1 MLKSLGADV
10 TAKDALGWSL
20 IHQVPAPVVI
30 LAPNAAVVIL
40 APNAAVLILAP
51 KRPDPAPPTR
61 AAPRAWLGADA
72 AGRSRVRRKARGGKR
87 EAEGAASGV
96 VPLGCGA
103 RLRVARSRGP
113 PPCPSS
119 TTTLATSR
127 AARRREAAGCDP
139 QRQRGW
145 HDKDKA
151 NARGVSAVCTL
162 KTLARRHVRHC
173 CQAEGG
179 GRLGL
184 GCAERL
190 LTGGGR

>member
-61 AAPRAWLGADA
+61 AVPRAWLGADA
-72 AGRSRVRRKARGGKR
+72 AGGSRVRREAQSVRRKAS
-87 EAEGAASGV
+87 AV

-103 RLRVARSRGP
+103 RLTVARSR
-113 PPCPSS
+113 
-119 TTTLATSR
+119 
-127 AARRREAAGCDP
+127 AARLPDP

-145 HDKDKA
+145 HDKTRLTRVA
-151 NARGVSAVCTL
+151 CQPCAPS
-162 KTLARRHVRHC
+162 RH
-173 CQAEGG
+173 
-179 GRLGL
+179 
-184 GCAERL
+184 
-190 LTGGGR
+190 